1 MCWRSG
7 FPNMLSRQQVG
18 KFMNS
23 SAKSALSQSAKSGS
37 HNFDSLYGQACS
49 GTGQEKYDVMWV
61 DVNAR
66 YRAQWQC
73 YFFPQQRCISRIK
86 LNDWQRN
93 LAWNEQTKRCQQ
105 WAAQE
110 NSTQFASLKA
120 SSEKPTNGQ
129 GPAPLTKSKAAAQV
143 KDNGFPVSLPM
154 ILSRFH
160 GSSRGQYFVARPAM
174 HRGCPPFAMRV
185 YNAQVLA
192 QPVTSSSLWVYV
204 PSGMHASHGVC
215 HYRRNFQCCSRFQ
228 EGVYESMNKKFK
240 HIDPN
245 VPRGNF

>member
-66 YRAQWQC
+66 YSAQWQC

-120 SSEKPTNGQ
+120 SSENLPMDKGQ
-129 GPAPLTKSKAAAQV
+129 PLLQNQKLQPKSRTTVSLFHCQWFCHVFTAQV
-143 KDNGFPVSLPM
+143 GVNILWPGLPC
-154 ILSRFH
+154 I
-160 GSSRGQYFVARPAM
+160 GVAL
-174 HRGCPPFAMRV
+174 HLQCG

-215 HYRRNFQCCSRFQ
+215 HYRRNFKCCSRFQ